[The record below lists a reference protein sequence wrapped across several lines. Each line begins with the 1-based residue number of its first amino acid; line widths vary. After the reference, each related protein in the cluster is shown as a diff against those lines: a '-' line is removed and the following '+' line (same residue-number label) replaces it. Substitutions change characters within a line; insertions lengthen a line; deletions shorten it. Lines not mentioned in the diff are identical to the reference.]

1 MVASFRHPFDLLA
14 ETTAI
19 AASSAAGESANPAK
33 CEIWLGR
40 RDSSRTIASCQVVA
54 VDGDASAA
62 ASDISAAD
70 ISAAAEEVSA
80 ELVLRITSLNH
91 LPSGWREILAP
102 SFAASRASG
111 VTLLMLHG
119 EFGLFI
125 VDQVVRQPIP
135 I

>member
-1 MVASFRHPFDLLA
+1 MESSRVTSLSRASWTGATAAA
-14 ETTAI
+14 ERRSD
-19 AASSAAGESANPAK
+19 AAT
-33 CEIWLGR
+33 

-70 ISAAAEEVSA
+70 ISAAEEEVSA

>member
-1 MVASFRHPFDLLA
+1 MESSRVTILPRASWIGS
-14 ETTAI
+14 TA
-19 AASSAAGESANPAK
+19 AALRRSDAAT
-33 CEIWLGR
+33 
-40 RDSSRTIASCQVVA
+40 RDSSRTIASRQVAA
-54 VDGDASAA
+54 VDGEASAA
-62 ASDISAAD
+62 ASD

-125 VDQVVRQPIP
+125 VDHAVRQQNPI
-135 I
+135 